1 MEVLGEDVVIDADI
15 PGPIY
20 GNPNVPGKDQI
31 GRSGPAYT
39 FRPKPPLRDGPDP
52 EGPGPGEEPGADP
65 DLDRDPVRSLRQ
77 IQIWILVGEGGDIS
91 PEKPGKVLTEGSDRG
106 V

>member
-1 MEVLGEDVVIDADI
+1 MLYLVHLHGLRHQELEVLGEDVVIDADI

-31 GRSGPAYT
+31 GRSGPSYT

-52 EGPGPGEEPGADP
+52 DGPGPGGNLIFDYNDP
-65 DLDRDPVRSLRQ
+65 SQ
-77 IQIWILVGEGGDIS
+77 I
-91 PEKPGKVLTEGSDRG
+91 
-106 V
+106 